1 LLFPIDIRH
10 LLFAICYLSFS
21 RSGLL
26 FPIRPRNLFLP
37 QSLARDMISGKRP
50 IFTMTNRITAPPS
63 EKAQATP
70 ARANRFLP
78 RIGSPGYHLLLSAV
92 AILILGPLGG
102 ISAAFMNF
110 SIGFFIGGQVLA
122 GILGSVVTLP
132 YGPEGKHGANYMQTM
147 AASVAGMCGLGVLI
161 QAMVWLGLP
170 EPPAWQ
176 LVLYFMCIGMFGVG
190 IGMFYTPILV
200 DRMQLPFPSGFAV
213 ANILRALTDKDLLR
227 RSVAKLGGGIGTGY
241 LVGLFSLNIAW
252 FARFGLPGAVLAT
265 LEKAA
270 ISASTFG
277 AGMIVGSRIAIPAL
291 VVALIGASVRPY
303 LVSIGWLGPDDPYRK
318 IGFIISLGTIL
329 GAAIVDICLILVQAV
344 RRFKEK
350 NAAPSEP
357 ADWKRVNLFGLVIW
371 VLFWGASIVWVGS
384 QFLHQPWFF
393 LTVAVGLCFLFVLVN
408 GISLGISDWN
418 PISSAF
424 VMTVFILAAMG
435 LRDPGVGLLCAA
447 ILLIACSSG
456 GDMQQ
461 DRSTGW
467 RLSTNRVV
475 QFRYQVIGI
484 IMGAVLAVL
493 LAKLFMN
500 AYPILTQDQFTH
512 PHLEGAQKWQSAMT
526 YKFVGA
532 LKGITT
538 SQTHVLKA
546 LQFGILLGLIIE
558 VLRKL
563 IKSRPGYQR
572 FASGSR
578 TGRTTDFVLDAV
590 LLSSPYASSFGG
602 FVELPTVLWWTAG
615 GLMSALYNGVKA
627 RSAAKSAR
635 EGVPSLPPDMST
647 MSLVGGGLIA
657 GDSLAALSVGIY
669 GLLTT
674 LL

>member
-1 LLFPIDIRH
+1 
-10 LLFAICYLSFS
+10 
-21 RSGLL
+21 
-26 FPIRPRNLFLP
+26 
-37 QSLARDMISGKRP
+37 
-50 IFTMTNRITAPPS
+50 MTNRATAPPS
-63 EKAQATP
+63 EKPQATTV
-70 ARANRFLP
+70 RSNRFLP
-78 RIGSPGYHLLLSAV
+78 QIGSPGYHLLLTAV

-161 QAMVWLGLP
+161 QAMIWLGLP
-170 EPPAWQ
+170 QPPAWQ

-213 ANILRALTDKDLLR
+213 ANILRALTDKDLLK
-227 RSVAKLGGGIGTGY
+227 RSVAKLGGGMGTGY
-241 LVGLFSLNIAW
+241 LVGLFSLNISW
-252 FARFGLPGAVLAT
+252 FARFGLPGAAVAT
-265 LEKAA
+265 LEKSA

-291 VVALIGASVRPY
+291 VVALIGAWLRPY

-344 RRFKEK
+344 RRFREK
-350 NAAPSEP
+350 NAASAEP
-357 ADWKRVNLFGLVIW
+357 ADWKRVNLLGLMIW
-371 VLFWGASIVWVGS
+371 VIFWGVGIVLVGS

-424 VMTVFILAAMG
+424 VLTVFILAAMG

-484 IMGAVLAVL
+484 IMGAVLAVV
-493 LAKLFMN
+493 LAKLFMS

-538 SQTHVLKA
+538 AQTHVLKA
-546 LQFGILLGLIIE
+546 LQLGVLLGLIIE

-563 IKSRPGYQR
+563 IKSRPRYQQ
-572 FASGSR
+572 FASSSR
-578 TGRTTDFVLDAV
+578 AGRATDFVLDAV
-590 LLSSPYASSFGG
+590 VLSSPYASSFGG

-615 GLMSALYNGVKA
+615 GLMSALYNGIKV

-635 EGVPSLPPDMST
+635 DGVPVLPPDMST

-674 LL
+674 ILLK

>member
-1 LLFPIDIRH
+1 
-10 LLFAICYLSFS
+10 
-21 RSGLL
+21 
-26 FPIRPRNLFLP
+26 
-37 QSLARDMISGKRP
+37 
-50 IFTMTNRITAPPS
+50 MTNRVTASPS
-63 EKAQATP
+63 EKPQATTV
-70 ARANRFLP
+70 RSNRFLP
-78 RIGSPGYHLLLSAV
+78 RIGSPGYHLLLTAV

-132 YGPEGKHGANYMQTM
+132 YGPEGRHGANYMQTM

-161 QAMVWLGLP
+161 QAMLWLGLP
-170 EPPAWQ
+170 QPPAWQ

-213 ANILRALTDKDLLR
+213 ANILRALTDKDLLK
-227 RSVAKLGGGIGTGY
+227 RSVAKLGGGMGTGY
-241 LVGLFSLNIAW
+241 LVGLFSLNISW
-252 FARFGLPGAVLAT
+252 FARFGLPSAAVAT
-265 LEKAA
+265 LEKSA

-291 VVALIGASVRPY
+291 VVALTGAWLRPY
-303 LVSIGWLGPDDPYRK
+303 LVSIGWLGPNDPYRK

-329 GAAIVDICLILVQAV
+329 GAAIVDICLILAQAV
-344 RRFKEK
+344 RRFREK
-350 NAAPSEP
+350 SATPAESE
-357 ADWKRVNLFGLVIW
+357 DWKRVNLLGLVIW
-371 VLFWGASIVWVGS
+371 VIFWGVAIVLVGS

-424 VMTVFILAAMG
+424 VLTVFILAAMG

-484 IMGAVLAVL
+484 IMGAVLAVV
-493 LAKLFMN
+493 LAKLFMS

-532 LKGITT
+532 LNGITT
-538 SQTHVLKA
+538 AQPHVLRA
-546 LQFGILLGLIIE
+546 LQLGILLGLIIE

-563 IKSRPGYQR
+563 IKSRPRYQR
-572 FASGSR
+572 FANGSR
-578 TGRTTDFVLDAV
+578 AGRATDFVLDAV
-590 LLSSPYASSFGG
+590 VLPSPYASSFGG

-615 GLMSALYNGVKA
+615 GLMSALYNGIKA

-635 EGVPSLPPDMST
+635 DGVSLPTDMST

-674 LL
+674 IL

>member
-1 LLFPIDIRH
+1 
-10 LLFAICYLSFS
+10 
-21 RSGLL
+21 
-26 FPIRPRNLFLP
+26 
-37 QSLARDMISGKRP
+37 
-50 IFTMTNRITAPPS
+50 
-63 EKAQATP
+63 
-70 ARANRFLP
+70 
-78 RIGSPGYHLLLSAV
+78 
-92 AILILGPLGG
+92 
-102 ISAAFMNF
+102 MNF

-161 QAMVWLGLP
+161 QAMTWLGLP
-170 EPPAWQ
+170 QPPAWQ

-213 ANILRALTDKDLLR
+213 ANILRALTDKDLLK
-227 RSVAKLGGGIGTGY
+227 RSVAKLGGGMGTGY
-241 LVGLFSLNIAW
+241 LVGLFSLNISW
-252 FARFGLPGAVLAT
+252 FARFGLPSTAVAT
-265 LEKAA
+265 LEKSA

-291 VVALIGASVRPY
+291 VVALIGAWMRPY

-350 NAAPSEP
+350 NAAPAEP
-357 ADWKRVNLFGLVIW
+357 ADWKRVNLLGLMIW
-371 VLFWGASIVWVGS
+371 VIFWGVGIVLVGS

-424 VMTVFILAAMG
+424 VLTVFILAAMG

-447 ILLIACSSG
+447 ILLIACTSG

-484 IMGAVLAVL
+484 IMGAVLAVV
-493 LAKLFMN
+493 LAKLFMS

-538 SQTHVLKA
+538 AQTHVLKA
-546 LQFGILLGLIIE
+546 LQLGILLGLIIE

-563 IKSRPGYQR
+563 IKSRPRYQQ
-572 FASGSR
+572 FASSSR
-578 TGRTTDFVLDAV
+578 TGRATDFVLDAV
-590 LLSSPYASSFGG
+590 VLSSPYASSFGG

-615 GLMSALYNGVKA
+615 GLMSALYNGIKT

-635 EGVPSLPPDMST
+635 DGAPCLPPDMST

-669 GLLTT
+669 GLVTT
-674 LL
+674 VLLK

>member
-1 LLFPIDIRH
+1 
-10 LLFAICYLSFS
+10 
-21 RSGLL
+21 
-26 FPIRPRNLFLP
+26 
-37 QSLARDMISGKRP
+37 
-50 IFTMTNRITAPPS
+50 MTNRVTASPS
-63 EKAQATP
+63 EKPQATTV
-70 ARANRFLP
+70 RSNRFLP
-78 RIGSPGYHLLLSAV
+78 RIGSPGYHLLLTAV

-132 YGPEGKHGANYMQTM
+132 YGPEGRHGANYMQTM

-161 QAMVWLGLP
+161 QAMLWLGLP
-170 EPPAWQ
+170 QPPAWQ

-213 ANILRALTDKDLLR
+213 ANILRALTDKDLLK
-227 RSVAKLGGGIGTGY
+227 RSVAKLGGGMGTGY
-241 LVGLFSLNIAW
+241 MVGLFSLNISW
-252 FARFGLPGAVLAT
+252 FARFGLPSAAVAT
-265 LEKAA
+265 LEKSA

-291 VVALIGASVRPY
+291 VVALTGAWLRPY
-303 LVSIGWLGPDDPYRK
+303 LVSIGWLGPNDPYRK

-329 GAAIVDICLILVQAV
+329 GAAIVDICLILAQAV
-344 RRFKEK
+344 RRFREK
-350 NAAPSEP
+350 NATPAESE
-357 ADWKRVNLFGLVIW
+357 DWKRVDLLGLVIW
-371 VLFWGASIVWVGS
+371 VIFWGVGIVLVGS

-424 VMTVFILAAMG
+424 VLTVFILAAMG

-484 IMGAVLAVL
+484 IMGAVLAVV
-493 LAKLFMN
+493 LAKLFMS

-532 LKGITT
+532 LNGITT
-538 SQTHVLKA
+538 AQPHVLRA
-546 LQFGILLGLIIE
+546 LQLGILLGLIID

-563 IKSRPGYQR
+563 IKSRARYQR
-572 FASGSR
+572 FANGSR
-578 TGRTTDFVLDAV
+578 AGRATDFVLDAV
-590 LLSSPYASSFGG
+590 VLPSPYASSFGG

-615 GLMSALYNGVKA
+615 GLMSALYNGIKA

-635 EGVPSLPPDMST
+635 DGVSLPTDMST
-647 MSLVGGGLIA
+647 ISLVGGGLIA

-674 LL
+674 VL

>member
-1 LLFPIDIRH
+1 
-10 LLFAICYLSFS
+10 
-21 RSGLL
+21 
-26 FPIRPRNLFLP
+26 
-37 QSLARDMISGKRP
+37 
-50 IFTMTNRITAPPS
+50 MTNRVTASPS
-63 EKAQATP
+63 EKPQATTV
-70 ARANRFLP
+70 RSNRFLP
-78 RIGSPGYHLLLSAV
+78 RIGSPGYHLLLTAV

-132 YGPEGKHGANYMQTM
+132 YGPEGRHGANYMQTM

-161 QAMVWLGLP
+161 QAMLWLGLP
-170 EPPAWQ
+170 QPPAWQ

-213 ANILRALTDKDLLR
+213 ANILRALTDKDLLK
-227 RSVAKLGGGIGTGY
+227 RSIAKLGGGMGTGY
-241 LVGLFSLNIAW
+241 MVGLFSLNISW
-252 FARFGLPGAVLAT
+252 FARFGLPSAAVAT
-265 LEKAA
+265 LEKSA

-291 VVALIGASVRPY
+291 VVALTGAWLRPY
-303 LVSIGWLGPDDPYRK
+303 LVSIGWLGPNDPYRK

-329 GAAIVDICLILVQAV
+329 GAAIVDICLILAQAV
-344 RRFKEK
+344 RRFREK
-350 NAAPSEP
+350 NATPAESE
-357 ADWKRVNLFGLVIW
+357 DWKRVDLLGLVIW
-371 VLFWGASIVWVGS
+371 VIFWGVGIVLVGS

-424 VMTVFILAAMG
+424 VLTVFILAAMG

-484 IMGAVLAVL
+484 IMGAVLAVV
-493 LAKLFMN
+493 LAKLFMS

-532 LKGITT
+532 LNGITT
-538 SQTHVLKA
+538 AQPHVLRA
-546 LQFGILLGLIIE
+546 LQLGILLGLIID

-563 IKSRPGYQR
+563 IKSRARYQR
-572 FASGSR
+572 FANGSR
-578 TGRTTDFVLDAV
+578 AGRATDFVLDAV
-590 LLSSPYASSFGG
+590 VLPSPYASSFGG

-615 GLMSALYNGVKA
+615 GLMSALYNGIKA

-635 EGVPSLPPDMST
+635 DGVSLPTDMST
-647 MSLVGGGLIA
+647 ISLVGGGLIA

-674 LL
+674 VL